1 MIDDISNLD
10 RDELL
15 CAFLDGELNDDQTR
29 TVEQML
35 ADDPALAKR
44 LEQLRG
50 ADDAFLSDADTLS
63 AAPMSEGLA
72 ALAAQLNADTDDENV
87 VSITRHKSWQQRLRD
102 HRALAACAA
111 MLSGVLAT
119 QVTVSSL
126 QLASNQPASPGVLM
140 ASSELFDVV
149 ETGASGVQVSLS
161 GEQVATPQMTFL
173 VDGDTPCRVVDVVD
187 SQRAGRLVT
196 CRSDN
201 AWNVQIA
208 SYRAVANTP
217 EGPFVTASGPD
228 PVIEAY
234 LDQVMTGQPLDLDQE
249 SRVIADGW
257 RANLPETNQ

>member
-1 MIDDISNLD
+1 MIEDISNLD

-35 ADDPALAKR
+35 ADDPALAQR

-50 ADDAFLSDADTLS
+50 ADSAFLSDADALV

-87 VSITRHKSWQQRLRD
+87 VSITQHKSWQQRLRD

-126 QLASNQPASPGVLM
+126 QVATNEPASPGVLM
-140 ASSELFDVV
+140 ASSDLHDVI
-149 ETGASGVQVSLS
+149 ESGASGVQVSLS
-161 GEQVATPQMTFL
+161 GDQIAMPQMTFL
-173 VDGDTPCRVVDVVD
+173 ADDNTPCRIVDVAD
-187 SQRAGRLVT
+187 AQRAGRLIA
-196 CRSDN
+196 CRSKHV
-201 AWNVQIA
+201 WNIQIA
-208 SYRAVANTP
+208 SYRAVADTP

-234 LDQVMTGQPLDLDQE
+234 LDQVMTGPPLDLEQE
-249 SRVIADGW
+249 SRAIANGW
-257 RANLPETNQ
+257 RATAPTPNQ